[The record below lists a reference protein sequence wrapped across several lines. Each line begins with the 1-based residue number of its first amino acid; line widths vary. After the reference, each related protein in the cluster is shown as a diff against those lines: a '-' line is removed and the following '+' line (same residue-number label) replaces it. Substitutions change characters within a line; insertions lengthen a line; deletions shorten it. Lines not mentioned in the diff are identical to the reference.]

1 MRETIEAAIIVSVL
15 LGLVESLVD
24 KTEDANPDSQLEGTE
39 GDGAETTQQR
49 KKRLIKRMRWQS
61 EQTTPSP
68 SALLPVAPGHHTDE
82 TRFFFAASSLGGSTG
97 RTVRRALHWSW

>member
-24 KTEDANPDSQLEGTE
+24 KTESNDSTAIEGDEGDE
-39 GDGAETTQQR
+39 GDGAESTAHR

-61 EQTTPSP
+61 EPRP
-68 SALLPVAPGHHTDE
+68 SASSTRIWLISYTDAYLFL
-82 TRFFFAASSLGGSTG
+82 RSQSG
-97 RTVRRALHWSW
+97 RER